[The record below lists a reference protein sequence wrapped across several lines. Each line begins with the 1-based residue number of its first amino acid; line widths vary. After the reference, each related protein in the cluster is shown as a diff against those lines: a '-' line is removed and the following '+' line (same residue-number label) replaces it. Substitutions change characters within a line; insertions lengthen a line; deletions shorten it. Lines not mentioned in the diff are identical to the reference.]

1 VNKCSLNRDKLGDGL
16 MDACCR
22 SLLVFVMA
30 SSRSCLPVPVAI
42 TKSYAECHSWFL
54 ELIEAMAQIFKLLWQ
69 LRLAHFPPSIL
80 LCSNFLFV
88 SLSPIHMI
96 K

>member
-1 VNKCSLNRDKLGDGL
+1 
-16 MDACCR
+16 
-22 SLLVFVMA
+22 MA

-69 LRLAHFPPSIL
+69 LSSQQVKCAGLRTLTVI
-80 LCSNFLFV
+80 
-88 SLSPIHMI
+88 SLRQRNWAFA
-96 K
+96 